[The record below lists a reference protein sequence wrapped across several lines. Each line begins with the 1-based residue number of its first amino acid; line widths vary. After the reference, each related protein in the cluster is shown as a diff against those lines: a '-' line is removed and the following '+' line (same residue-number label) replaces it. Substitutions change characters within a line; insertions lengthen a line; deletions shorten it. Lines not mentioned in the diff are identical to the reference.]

1 MRRRKDTEQ
10 FVNVVNVF
18 DPIWIRVDYQ
28 ERRRHSCKRHE
39 TTTDGVNNKD
49 FFLAW
54 FYTGIILKLV
64 N

>member
-1 MRRRKDTEQ
+1 M
-10 FVNVVNVF
+10 NVVNVF

-28 ERRRHSCKRHE
+28 ERRGHSCKRHE

>member
-10 FVNVVNVF
+10 FVNVVNVS

-39 TTTDGVNNKD
+39 TATDGVNYKD
-49 FFLAW
+49 FF
-54 FYTGIILKLV
+54 FGLV
-64 N
+64 LHRHHFKAC